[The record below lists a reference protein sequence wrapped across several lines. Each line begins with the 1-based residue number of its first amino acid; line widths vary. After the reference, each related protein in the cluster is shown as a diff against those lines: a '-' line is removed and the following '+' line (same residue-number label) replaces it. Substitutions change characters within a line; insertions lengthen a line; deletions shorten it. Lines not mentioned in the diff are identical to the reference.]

1 MNFHPL
7 RSFMVRLAWVSVP
20 ALLPLRA
27 SAETLTALGRVLP
40 RSGIVDL
47 GGIAG
52 DTIEA
57 IKVKE
62 GDWVEPGQSL
72 ARLSSAD
79 AAAKRVAQ
87 AEADLAATRTNTA
100 RDVELAGQKVTV
112 AETDAKFAQD
122 RYDRIYAARTSE
134 FISPD
139 QLQDRELG
147 RRNADLKLELA
158 KQDLVLARRTADKTV
173 RAAEADLA
181 AAQAQ
186 QALAEVRA
194 PIKARVLKI
203 QGRVGA
209 PAGRGDLFKLGDTAG
224 MIVVAEVYEADVMR
238 VKPGQKVSITS
249 AALPRKMTGQVDSV
263 ANLIRRNSIDS
274 LDPNDSGSRIV
285 EVTVRMDEVAPLD
298 QLVLLQ
304 VDVVISL

>member
-1 MNFHPL
+1 MNFHLL

-158 KQDLVLARRTADKTV
+158 KQDLVLARRTADKAV

>member
-1 MNFHPL
+1 MNFHLL